1 MHSICSGIEK
11 KNKHF
16 RAHRTHTHTA
26 YLCIIKHI
34 RYSVR
39 AFRKNTSM
47 CTLYNM
53 QQWGIS
59 SDHHH
64 TDGDIRV
71 FLYVC
76 VLCDGVFAVAIGTE
90 IWAKQEGTL

>member
-1 MHSICSGIEK
+1 
-11 KNKHF
+11 
-16 RAHRTHTHTA
+16 
-26 YLCIIKHI
+26 
-34 RYSVR
+34 
-39 AFRKNTSM
+39 
-47 CTLYNM
+47 M